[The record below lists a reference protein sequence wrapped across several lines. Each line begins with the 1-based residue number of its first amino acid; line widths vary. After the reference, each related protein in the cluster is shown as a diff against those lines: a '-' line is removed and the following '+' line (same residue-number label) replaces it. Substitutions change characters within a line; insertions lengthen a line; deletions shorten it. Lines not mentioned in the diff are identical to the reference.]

1 MTAPPFD
8 IDNISPLVRD
18 HSIAQQRIEELLCPL
33 DPLDFETIDR
43 MLGELTGTLLLLL
56 LLLLLLTIGIDP
68 PIILATSIACL
79 RMTAKF
85 RDREVYSFISELC
98 QREPVIPLPVTT
110 VLARGIGSPEQKEYQ
125 YFHIFPL
132 SSSSLSGALEILTEF
147 SHRLQRIVAGR
158 QFFDTAEKIETLSP
172 TNIPSPETL
181 GSFAHPIDLSYLWN
195 GCLSVRGMSLTRCL
209 KVPSSIS
216 SLI

>member
-8 IDNISPLVRD
+8 IDNISPFVRD

-43 MLGELTGTLLLLL
+43 MLSELTGTILSSSLLLS
-56 LLLLLLTIGIDP
+56 TIGIDP

-79 RMTAKF
+79 RMAAKF
-85 RDREVYSFISELC
+85 RDQEVYSFISELC
-98 QREPVIPLPVTT
+98 QRAPVIPLPVTT
-110 VLARGIGSPEQKEYQ
+110 VLAREIGSPEQKEYQ

-181 GSFAHPIDLSYLWN
+181 GSFAHSIDLSYLWN
-195 GCLSVRGMSLTRCL
+195 GCLSVRGMNLTRCL
-209 KVPSSIS
+209 KVPSPIS